1 MIAAD
6 LFTPP
11 PGLLSESGAPTPLAL
26 AAAGALG
33 LLVTGAVLLG
43 TERRGFLAVI
53 PLIVLTALAL
63 AIANAPFAAAG
74 GAPLVAGL
82 VAATLARDRRD
93 PLHAECALKVLWV
106 IGPALALSW
115 AGLLLLTLTTGTPVP
130 VEQWA
135 VLGLGLDPRFLWITA
150 LPLALLAGLVL
161 LGGAPFHFMVADL
174 LQGVRP
180 WLAASAVVALQ
191 VSGATWLSQRLEGV
205 IGFYEGRELVRS
217 VLGFAAFAALGT
229 GAVTLLVQRRPERRV
244 GTLASLNGGL
254 MLVVLATG
262 RTPEPADL
270 AAWAG
275 HLALAVAGAATV
287 ARFLPTFAGQAPGAP
302 LFRRHPWTGIA
313 GLYALASLAG
323 VPGTPGASL
332 WLASARSLAAGGRT
346 ELLLVLAAAWLATL
360 TAAMRQWRQAFG
372 VAPLLSPRDQ
382 AALAMAP
389 QAAGRVP
396 LEARIAM
403 WISALGLVALGAV
416 RLWRG

>member
-1 MIAAD
+1 MTGAIPFPLRAQLLTPAGD
-6 LFTPP
+6 L
-11 PGLLSESGAPTPLAL
+11 TPLAL
-26 AAAGALG
+26 SSAGALG
-33 LLVTGAVLLG
+33 LLLAAIVLLG
-43 TERRGFLAVI
+43 AERRGWLALV
-53 PLIVLTALAL
+53 PLVVLVALAL
-63 AIANAPFAAAG
+63 AIANAPYAAAG
-74 GAPLVAGL
+74 GAPLVGGL

-93 PLHAECALKVLWV
+93 PLHAECALKLLWV

-135 VLGLGLDPRFLWITA
+135 VLQLGLDPRSLWITA

-161 LGGAPFHFMVADL
+161 LGGAPFHFLVADL

-191 VSGATWLSQRLEGV
+191 VSGAAWLSQRLEGV
-205 IGFYEGRELVRS
+205 IGFTEGRDLVRS
-217 VLGFAAFAALGT
+217 LLGFAAFAALGT

-275 HLALAVAGAATV
+275 HLAIATAGAATI
-287 ARFLPTFAGQAPGAP
+287 ARFMPTFAGQAPGAP
-302 LFRRHPWTGIA
+302 LFQRHPWTGTA

-323 VPGTPGASL
+323 VPGTPGALL
-332 WLASARSLAAGGRT
+332 WLSSARSLAAGNRT
-346 ELLLVLAAAWLATL
+346 ALLLVLAAAWLATL
-360 TAAMRQWRQAFG
+360 TASMRQWRQAFG
-372 VAPLLSPRDQ
+372 VPPPGLHEDE
-382 AALAMAP
+382 ALAGAP
-389 QAAGRVP
+389 GQRVGRVP

-403 WISALGLVALGAV
+403 WVSALGLVALGALW
-416 RLWRG
+416 LWRG

>member
-1 MIAAD
+1 MTGAIPFP
-6 LFTPP
+6 LPP
-11 PGLLSESGAPTPLAL
+11 ELVAPAGGMSPVGLSG
-26 AAAGALG
+26 AGALG
-33 LLVTGAVLLG
+33 LLITGVVLLG
-43 TERRGFLAVI
+43 AERRGWLGLI
-53 PLIVLTALAL
+53 PFVVLIALAL

-74 GAPLVAGL
+74 GAPLVGGL

-93 PLHAECALKVLWV
+93 PLHAECALKLLWV

-135 VLGLGLDPRFLWITA
+135 VLALGLDPRFLWITA

-161 LGGAPFHFMVADL
+161 LGGAPFHFLVADV

-191 VSGATWLSQRLEGV
+191 VCGAAWLSQRLEGV
-205 IGFYEGRELVRS
+205 IGFPEGRELVRS
-217 VLGFAAFAALGT
+217 LLGFAAFAALGT

-262 RTPEPADL
+262 RTPTPADL

-302 LFRRHPWTGIA
+302 LFRSHPWTGIA

-323 VPGTPGASL
+323 VPGTPGALL
-332 WLASARSLAAGGRT
+332 WLASARSLAAANRT
-346 ELLLVLAAAWLATL
+346 ALLLVLAAAWLACL

-372 VAPLLSPRDQ
+372 VASP
-382 AALAMAP
+382 AYSGEALAARD
-389 QAAGRVP
+389 AGRVP
-396 LEARIAM
+396 IEARVAL
-403 WISALGLVALGAV
+403 WVSALGLIALGAV
-416 RLWRG
+416 RP

>member
-1 MIAAD
+1 MIGPFVIPSPGDLLRADAA
-6 LFTPP
+6 
-11 PGLLSESGAPTPLAL
+11 SAPLAVS
-26 AAAGALG
+26 AAGALG
-33 LLVTGAVLLG
+33 LLLAGLVHLG
-43 TERRGFLAVI
+43 FERRGWLALV
-53 PLIVLTALAL
+53 PSVVLGALAL
-63 AIANAPFAAAG
+63 SIANAPLAAAG
-74 GAPLVAGL
+74 GAPIVAGL

-93 PLHAECALKVLWV
+93 PLHAECALKLLWV

-130 VEQWA
+130 MEQWA
-135 VLGLGLDPRFLWITA
+135 VLQLGLDPRFLWITA

-161 LGGAPFHFMVADL
+161 LGGAPFHFLVADL

-180 WLAASAVVALQ
+180 WLAAAAVVALQ

-205 IGFYEGRELVRS
+205 IGFREGRDLIRS
-217 VLGFAAFAALGT
+217 VLGFAAFAALAT

-254 MLVVLATG
+254 VLVVLATG
-262 RTPEPADL
+262 STPEPAEL

-302 LFRRHPWTGIA
+302 LFRRHPWTGVA

-323 VPGTPGASL
+323 VPGTPGAML
-332 WLASARSLAAGGRT
+332 WLASARSLAAANRT
-346 ELLLVLAAAWLATL
+346 ALLLVLAAAWLATL
-360 TAAMRQWRQAFG
+360 TAVMRQWRQAFG
-372 VAPLLSPRDQ
+372 VARAAAPGEQ
-382 AALAMAP
+382 AVLDRFELADS
-389 QAAGRVP
+389 RVP
-396 LEARIAM
+396 REARVALWIA
-403 WISALGLVALGAV
+403 ATGLVALGVV

>member
-1 MIAAD
+1 MIGAIPFPLPAD
-6 LFTPP
+6 LVSPTGGLTPP
-11 PGLLSESGAPTPLAL
+11 ATS
-26 AAAGALG
+26 AAGAFG

-43 TERRGFLAVI
+43 SERRGWLALI
-53 PLIVLTALAL
+53 PFVVLVSLAL
-63 AIANAPFAAAG
+63 AVAHAPIAAAG
-74 GAPLVAGL
+74 GAPIVAALVT
-82 VAATLARDRRD
+82 ATLARDRRD
-93 PLHAECALKVLWV
+93 PLHAECALKLLWV

-135 VLGLGLDPRFLWITA
+135 VLALGLDPRVRWITA

-161 LGGAPFHFMVADL
+161 LGGAPFHFLVADV

-205 IGFYEGRELVRS
+205 IGFPEGRELVRS
-217 VLGFAAFAALGT
+217 LLGFAAFAALGT

-254 MLVVLATG
+254 VLVVLATG
-262 RTPEPADL
+262 RTPSPLDL
-270 AAWAG
+270 AAWAA

-287 ARFLPTFAGQAPGAP
+287 ARFLPTFVGQAPGAP

-323 VPGTPGASL
+323 VPGTPGAML
-332 WLASARSLAAGGRT
+332 WLASARSLAAAGRT
-346 ELLLVLAAAWLATL
+346 ALLLVLAAAWLATL

-372 VAPLLSPRDQ
+372 VSAAGAASEEPS
-382 AALAMAP
+382 ALA
-389 QAAGRVP
+389 AAARATGRVP
-396 LEARIAM
+396 VEARVAL
-403 WISALGLVALGAV
+403 WVSALGLVALGAA
-416 RLWRG
+416 RLW